1 MPILYVGKRFRR
13 SYINR
18 LEEESVKQ
26 NAHQTIPFMKLSGS
40 GNDFILI
47 DNRKRMLD
55 AKRAS
60 ALSAKLCTHR
70 MSVGGDGLILI
81 EPSRRADFRWRLFN
95 ADGSEAEFSGN
106 GARCAARFAYLKRIA
121 SKHMRFETL
130 AGMIEADMV
139 AGVTRRGEKPIYDQ
153 VKVRFPDPKGL
164 RLHLRVG
171 IDGSERDAHFI
182 DTGVPHCV
190 YVVPDPD
197 ALDVVALGRP
207 TRHHALFQPAG
218 TNVNFISVQD
228 PHRIRIRT
236 YERGVEDETLA
247 CGTGSIASALI
258 ASLVG
263 KAESPV
269 TLVPQSGLKLTVHFK
284 SVGDSFTDV
293 YLQGD
298 ARAVYEGKILSD
310 AWTF

>member
-1 MPILYVGKRFRR
+1 MRKERP
-13 SYINR
+13 
-18 LEEESVKQ
+18 
-26 NAHQTIPFMKLSGS
+26 IPFMKLSGS

-47 DNRKRMLD
+47 DNRDRAVDPTRAGVLA
-55 AKRAS
+55 AKVCA
-60 ALSAKLCTHR
+60 HR
-70 MSVGGDGLILI
+70 MSVGGDGLILV
-81 EPSRRADFRWRLFN
+81 ERSRRADFRWRLFN

-121 SKHMRFETL
+121 PKQMRFETL
-130 AGMIEADMV
+130 AGMIEAEMV
-139 AGVTRRGEKPIYDQ
+139 PRSVKRGAKPIFDQ
-153 VKVRFPDPKGL
+153 VKIRFPDPKGL
-164 RLHLRVG
+164 RLNLRVAL
-171 IDGSERDAHFI
+171 DGAEHDAHFL

-190 YVVPDPD
+190 YLVDDPD
-197 ALDVVALGRP
+197 QVDVVGIGRA

-218 TNVNFISVQD
+218 ANVNFISMLD
-228 PHRIRIRT
+228 PHHIRIRT

-269 TLVPQSGLKLTVHFK
+269 TLIPQSRLNLMVHFQ
-284 SVGDSFTDV
+284 SNGQNFTDV

-298 ARAVYEGKILSD
+298 ARSVYEGKMLPD
-310 AWTF
+310 AWMY

>member
-1 MPILYVGKRFRR
+1 
-13 SYINR
+13 
-18 LEEESVKQ
+18 VKARGQ
-26 NAHQTIPFMKLSGS
+26 EQPIPFMKLSGS

-47 DNRKRMLD
+47 DNRDRLVD
-55 AKRAS
+55 PKRAG
-60 ALSAKLCTHR
+60 ALSAKVCTHR

-81 EPSRRADFRWRLFN
+81 ERSRRADFRWRLFN

-121 SKHMRFETL
+121 PKQMRFETL
-130 AGMIEADMV
+130 AGVIEAEMAPRSV
-139 AGVTRRGEKPIYDQ
+139 KRGVKPILDQ

-164 RLHLRVG
+164 RLNLRVAL
-171 IDGSERDAHFI
+171 DGTEREAHFL

-190 YVVPDPD
+190 YLVDDPD
-197 ALDVVALGRP
+197 QVDVVGIGRP
-207 TRHHALFQPAG
+207 TRHHSLFQPAG
-218 TNVNFISVQD
+218 ANVNFISVLD
-228 PHRIRIRT
+228 PHQIRIRT

-263 KAESPV
+263 KTESPV
-269 TLVPQSGLKLTVHFK
+269 TLIPQSRLNLMVHFQSDGK
-284 SVGDSFTDV
+284 SFRDV

-298 ARAVYEGKILSD
+298 ARAVYEGKILPD
-310 AWTF
+310 AWAY

>member
-1 MPILYVGKRFRR
+1 MRKEKP
-13 SYINR
+13 
-18 LEEESVKQ
+18 
-26 NAHQTIPFMKLSGS
+26 IPFMKLSGS

-47 DNRKRMLD
+47 DNRDRLVD
-55 AKRAS
+55 PRGGG
-60 ALSAKLCTHR
+60 ALSAKVCTHR

-81 EPSRRADFRWRLFN
+81 ERSRRADFRWRLFN

-121 SKHMRFETL
+121 PKQMRFETL
-130 AGMIEADMV
+130 AGLIEAEMV
-139 AGVTRRGEKPIYDQ
+139 PRSLKRGTRPILDQ
-153 VKVRFPDPKGL
+153 VKIRFPDPKGL
-164 RLHLRVG
+164 RLNLRLAMAG
-171 IDGSERDAHFI
+171 TEREAHFL

-190 YVVPDPD
+190 YVVDDPD
-197 ALDVVALGRP
+197 KVDVVEIGRA
-207 TRHHALFQPAG
+207 TRHHSLFQPAG
-218 TNVNFISVQD
+218 TNVNFISVRD

-269 TLVPQSGLKLTVHFK
+269 TLIPQSGLNLTVHFTLD
-284 SVGDSFTDV
+284 GTNFTDV

-298 ARAVYEGKILSD
+298 ARAVYEGKIQPD
-310 AWTF
+310 AWMY

>member
-1 MPILYVGKRFRR
+1 MPK
-13 SYINR
+13 
-18 LEEESVKQ
+18 EQ
-26 NAHQTIPFMKLSGS
+26 PIPFMKLSGS

-47 DNRKRMLD
+47 DNRERVVD
-55 AKRAS
+55 PRRAGT
-60 ALSAKLCTHR
+60 LSAKVCAHR

-81 EPSRRADFRWRLFN
+81 ERSRRADFRWRLFN

-106 GARCAARFAYLKRIA
+106 GARCAARFAYLKRIGPRQ
-121 SKHMRFETL
+121 MRFETL

-139 AGVTRRGEKPIYDQ
+139 PRSVKRSAKPIFDQ
-153 VKVRFPDPKGL
+153 VKIRFPDPKGL
-164 RLHLRVG
+164 RLNLRVAL
-171 IDGSERDAHFI
+171 DGTEREVHFI

-190 YVVPDPD
+190 YLVDDPD
-197 ALDVVALGRP
+197 QIDVVGIGRP
-207 TRHHALFQPAG
+207 TRHHFLFQPAG
-218 TNVNFISVQD
+218 TNVNFISILD
-228 PHRIRIRT
+228 PHHIRIRT

-269 TLVPQSGLKLTVHFK
+269 TLIPQSKLNLMVHFQSDGK
-284 SVGDSFTDV
+284 DFTDV

-298 ARAVYEGKILSD
+298 ARAVYEGKILPD
-310 AWTF
+310 AWMY